1 MSDTF
6 RCDDKDTLMAFIY
19 DEIDP
24 IIRRRVEEHLRT
36 CAACA
41 EEVAALNGV
50 RVDLAAWTPPQIEL
64 DFAIV
69 NKQEHKPAVAKPT
82 SWWTGV
88 PVWAQAAAAVFVLGL
103 GVGLAN
109 IHVKSGPDGLVVTTG
124 WMAPAATTPGF
135 ANVADT
141 NADWKPAMT
150 ALAAQLRSEMQNAQ
164 AASQPAVVRT
174 AVRPN
179 DDVMRAVQSMID
191 ASESRQ
197 RQELALRLTQFNRDV
212 NVQRSADLVKIDQM
226 FGQLDGRTGAMDARQ
241 RQLMNYIQRVS
252 NPQQ

>member
-1 MSDTF
+1 MSETF
-6 RCDDKDTLMAFIY
+6 RCDDKDTLMGFIY

-41 EEVAALNGV
+41 SEVAALADV
-50 RVDLAAWTPPQIEL
+50 RVDLAAWTPPQLEL
-64 DFAIV
+64 DFAII
-69 NKQEHKPAVAKPT
+69 NKGSKPAVAKPA
-82 SWWTGV
+82 SWWYGV
-88 PVWAQAAAAVFVLGL
+88 PVWAQAAAAVLVIAAGA
-103 GVGLAN
+103 GIAN
-109 IHVKSGPDGLVVTTG
+109 LHVKSGPEGFVVTTG
-124 WMAPAATTPGF
+124 WMTPAPAPAGF
-135 ANVADT
+135 ANVSDPS
-141 NADWKPAMT
+141 ADWKPALT
-150 ALAAQLRSEMQNAQ
+150 ALATQLRSEMHSAPG
-164 AASQPAVVRT
+164 AGQPAAMQT
-174 AVRPN
+174 AARPAA
-179 DDVMRAVQSMID
+179 DMRAVQLLIE
-191 ASESRQ
+191 ASEARQ

>member
-6 RCDDKDTLMAFIY
+6 RCDDKDTLMSYIY

-24 IIRRRVEEHLRT
+24 IIRRRVEEHLRS

-50 RVDLAAWTPPQIEL
+50 RVDLAAWTPPQLEL
-64 DFAIV
+64 DFAVIK
-69 NKQEHKPAVAKPT
+69 KQDHTPDVK
-82 SWWTGV
+82 WWSGV
-88 PVWAQAAAAVFVLGL
+88 PVWAQAAAAVFVLGV

-124 WMAPAATTPGF
+124 WMTPAAATPRV
-135 ANVADT
+135 ANVSDT

-150 ALAAQLRSEMQNAQ
+150 ALAAQLRSEMQSMQ
-164 AASQPAVVRT
+164 TVSQPAGART
-174 AVRPN
+174 AARPA
-179 DDVMRAVQSMID
+179 DDTMRAVQLMID
-191 ASESRQ
+191 ASEARQ

-212 NVQRSADLVKIDQM
+212 SVQRSADLVKIDQM
-226 FGQLDGRTGAMDARQ
+226 FGQLDGRTGAMDQRQ